1 MRGVEA
7 LVVGVQCK
15 LVLAACESVQLAAHI
30 SLTSRLS
37 CGTDN
42 LCEEKMIIKRRTGK
56 RYDEG
61 GEGGDADYYPRT
73 MALLCYFY
81 ALI

>member
-1 MRGVEA
+1 MHGGDV

-42 LCEEKMIIKRRTGK
+42 LCEENK
-56 RYDEG
+56 
-61 GEGGDADYYPRT
+61 
-73 MALLCYFY
+73 
-81 ALI
+81 